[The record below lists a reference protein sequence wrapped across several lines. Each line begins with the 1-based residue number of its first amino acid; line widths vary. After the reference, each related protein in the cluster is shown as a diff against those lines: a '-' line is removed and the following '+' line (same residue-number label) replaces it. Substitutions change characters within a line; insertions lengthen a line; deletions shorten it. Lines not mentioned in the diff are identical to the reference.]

1 MCFIKK
7 KDSSLKNIICFFPFC
22 AGCEASEYS
31 FVFIN
36 DDHLSAVGKWTTEE
50 RVRRGGG
57 EKEKYERRKQFE
69 TVAVADRRGRMGL
82 EKGKLYLV
90 AFHRRRRAG

>member
-1 MCFIKK
+1 MDHRR
-7 KDSSLKNIICFFPFC
+7 KDEK
-22 AGCEASEYS
+22 GR
-31 FVFIN
+31 
-36 DDHLSAVGKWTTEE
+36 GK
-50 RVRRGGG
+50 
-57 EKEKYERRKQFE
+57 KEKYERRKQFE